1 MRAMKR
7 SDGSAALAVLDRN
20 LIDAQSPAPLYF
32 QLFTVLND
40 AINRGLIPNGARM
53 PSEKEISD
61 CFDVSR
67 ITARRTLAELATK
80 GLVVRH
86 RGKGTFVQHG
96 YSSEQIVAPL
106 GALTESLGDL
116 GRDTTLAVLSKR
128 MAMLPPELQQAFG
141 LPEGTKVCQLVRLR
155 SHRGRPLAHYVS
167 WTPMFKSSMPRRELE
182 GASRVTLFEKYG
194 LRIARMSRFLSAE
207 GAAPDVARAL
217 GVSSGKPLLKLVRW
231 SYDAEGRLQDHLTA
245 LYNTDVF
252 SYKVETRVGLD

>member
-1 MRAMKR
+1 MRR

-20 LIDAQSPAPLYF
+20 LIDVQSPAPLYF

-53 PSEKEISD
+53 PSEKDISD
-61 CFDVSR
+61 SFDVSR
-67 ITARRTLAELATK
+67 ITARRTLAELAAK

-96 YSSEQIVAPL
+96 YTPEPIIASL
-106 GALTESLGDL
+106 GAMAESLGDL
-116 GRDTTLAVLSKR
+116 GPDTTLTVLAKR
-128 MAMLPPELQQAFG
+128 MVAPPPELQVAFG
-141 LPEGTKVCQLVRLR
+141 LGEGTRICQLVRVR
-155 SHRGRPLAHYVS
+155 SHQGRPFAHYVS
-167 WTPMFKSSMPRRELE
+167 WTPAFKASMPRKELE
-182 GASRVTLFEKYG
+182 GASRVALFEKYG
-194 LRIARMSRFLSAE
+194 LRIARMARFLSAE

-217 GVSSGKPLLKLVRW
+217 DVSSGKPLLKLVRF
-231 SYDAEGRLQDHLTA
+231 SYDADGRLQDHLTA